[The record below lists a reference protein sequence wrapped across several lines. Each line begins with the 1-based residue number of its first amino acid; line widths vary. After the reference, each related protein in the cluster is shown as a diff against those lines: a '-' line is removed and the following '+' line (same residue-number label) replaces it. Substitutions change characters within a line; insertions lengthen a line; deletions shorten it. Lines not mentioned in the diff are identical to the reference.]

1 MTYETPVLATDILLA
16 VEFANENPHLFPAGH
31 SSLKSQMRNRK
42 YNGLTSSGAVVKRMG
57 HLFIV
62 KPNYLDWFAGRSI

>member
-1 MTYETPVLATDILLA
+1 MTTETPILADDIVLASKFCEET
-16 VEFANENPHLFPAGH
+16 PHLFPSGH

-42 YNGLTSSGAVVKRMG
+42 YNGLIEAGAVVKRMG

-62 KPNYLDWFAGRSI
+62 KPNYLTWFAGRSK

>member
-1 MTYETPVLATDILLA
+1 MTPATPIFASDIQLAS
-16 VEFANENPHLFPAGH
+16 EFCKENPHLFPSGF

-42 YNGLTSSGAVVKRMG
+42 YNGLTECGAVVKQMG

-62 KPNYLDWFAGRSI
+62 KPRYLPWFAGRSE